1 MQQLNRVFF
10 QALIEGIV
18 SLKRPKI
25 IFFSLLHKKTIV
37 KTLKSGR
44 DKSKIEVK
52 KIASKPFKMKCENTL
67 KK

>member
-18 SLKRPKI
+18 SLKRPNI

-52 KIASKPFKMKCENTL
+52 K
-67 KK
+67 